1 VIKFEYVSKTSI
13 KSPDK
18 KNKANMRTGDTPVLI
33 HILFLVMLAIGI
45 TQIISK
51 KLLWY
56 SVFIIVILGLL
67 EVRYYIDRQKR

>member
-1 VIKFEYVSKTSI
+1 
-13 KSPDK
+13 
-18 KNKANMRTGDTPVLI
+18 MRTGDTPVLI